1 MVGGGEGRGAE
12 RVEGMVMR
20 TRTLAIVLGVAC
32 CTWAWGFRVELE
44 PPGEREF
51 ILDHGQLIAA
61 EDEERIRGLC
71 DKLLSETAIPL
82 VVVTINSM
90 AEHGAPGTR
99 IETFANILFDQWG
112 IGYEQIGGHSWNR
125 GILLL
130 VSRNDRKARIELGAD
145 WAHDFDT
152 ISGRI
157 MNGHIIPRFKKG
169 EYSGGIVAGVEG
181 LEKMARGIKVPSGML
196 TFGNGEPLEWWHY
209 AIVLGGIGL
218 VIFTVISLIRRG
230 AGGWAWVFWGV
241 LFAVIGAILFQMLR
255 SGARGGGGF
264 GGGSFGGGFSGGG
277 GATGSW

>member
-1 MVGGGEGRGAE
+1 MRPVAILLALACGAPAWAF
-12 RVEGMVMR
+12 RIA
-20 TRTLAIVLGVAC
+20 LA
-32 CTWAWGFRVELE
+32 
-44 PPGEREF
+44 PPGERAF
-51 ILDHGQLIAA
+51 VLAHGQLITA
-61 EDEERIRGLC
+61 EDEEQIRAQC

-82 VVVTINSM
+82 LVVTINSM

-112 IGYEQIGGHSWNR
+112 IGYEKIQGQSWNR

-152 ISGRI
+152 ICERI

-181 LEKMARGIKVPSGML
+181 LEKMARGVKVPAGML
-196 TFGNGEPLEWWHY
+196 SFGNGRPVEWWHY
-209 AIVLGGIGL
+209 ALVLGAIGL
-218 VIFTVISLIRRG
+218 AVFTVVSLIRRG
-230 AGGWAWVFWGV
+230 ASGWAWVFWGV
-241 LFAVIGAILFQMLR
+241 VFAVIGAILWQMLR
-255 SGARGGGGF
+255 SQGRSGGGF